1 MSRVG
6 DFMIDKNPVDYEK
19 ELEAIY
25 QMGYDA
31 YTKGERYS
39 TCPYK
44 VLPLK
49 AVWED
54 GFMDASI
61 ADEPFLEE
69 WNDRLDEEECDHF
82 EGDYRDDTY
91 WDDK

>member
-1 MSRVG
+1 MSRTG
-6 DFMIDKNPVDYEK
+6 DFMIDKMNEDYKK
-19 ELEAIY
+19 ELDAIY

-31 YTKGERYS
+31 YTKGEKYIN
-39 TCPYK
+39 CPYK

-61 ADEPFLEE
+61 ADEPF
-69 WNDRLDEEECDHF
+69 DHF
-82 EGDYRDDTY
+82 ENDYRNYDY
-91 WDDK
+91 WVDK